1 MNATIADRMRT
12 TNNRATG
19 FDYLRLVL
27 SSGVILW
34 HTVMT
39 SYGPAAQLLLPS
51 WVRALEFAILLM
63 FFMLSGFLVAGS
75 LERCQTLWQ
84 FAGLRI
90 LRIVPALSME
100 VFLSAL
106 LLGPLF
112 TTIALR
118 DYFSDPMFS
127 SYFLNI
133 VGDIH
138 FYLPGMFPDNPTP
151 AMVNMQL
158 WTIPYELYCYI
169 GLILVAAL
177 GLVKRRQW
185 LLIAASVLQVAFIVR
200 GWNSSYA
207 PQQIALSGNLL
218 VLMFFW
224 GVIFYEYRERIP
236 YDRFLGISALV
247 LMLALLSTQSLRNV
261 AAIPAAY
268 LTIYLG
274 LQNPPRS
281 RIVLSGDY
289 SYGLYLY
296 GFPLQQAVASFGP
309 SVHHWYFN
317 FLIAYPLALLCAVFS
332 WWVLEKRALALR
344 RFIDPKSWQQ
354 RSVAGHRSAGIAGS
368 GVEIAK
374 GEL

>member
-236 YDRFLGISALV
+236 YSRFLGISALV

-261 AAIPAAY
+261 AAILSGLFDDLSGPAKSPALAHRSFRRLLVWSLSLWLPAAAGRRVVR
-268 LTIYLG
+268 TIG
-274 LQNPPRS
+274 PPLVFQFPDR
-281 RIVLSGDY
+281 LSACAIMR
-289 SYGLYLY
+289 
-296 GFPLQQAVASFGP
+296 GFLVVGARETGAGAAP
-309 SVHHWYFN
+309 VH
-317 FLIAYPLALLCAVFS
+317 
-332 WWVLEKRALALR
+332 
-344 RFIDPKSWQQ
+344 
-354 RSVAGHRSAGIAGS
+354 
-368 GVEIAK
+368 
-374 GEL
+374 